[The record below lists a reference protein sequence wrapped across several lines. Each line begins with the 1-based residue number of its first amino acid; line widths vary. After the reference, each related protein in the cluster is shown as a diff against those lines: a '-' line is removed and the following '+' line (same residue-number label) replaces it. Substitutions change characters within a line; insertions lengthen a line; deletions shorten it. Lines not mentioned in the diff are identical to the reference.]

1 MDNQKNLLLA
11 VIFSI
16 AVLVGYDFFFAP
28 KKEFQSNINDLN
40 NDTLSEKQGPES
52 EAPSISE
59 KLSSK
64 STNSSFNEKRV
75 SFKSKRLEGSIN
87 LYGATID
94 EIIQY
99 EKQDLTIFP
108 IYLLRMALE
117 RVQKQ

>member
-28 KKEFQSNINDLN
+28 KKELQSNLNDIK
-40 NDTLSEKQGPES
+40 NDTLPKKQGTES

-64 STNSSFNEKRV
+64 SNNSNFNEK
-75 SFKSKRLEGSIN
+75 KSKFQISK
-87 LYGATID
+87 T
-94 EIIQY
+94 
-99 EKQDLTIFP
+99 
-108 IYLLRMALE
+108 
-117 RVQKQ
+117 

>member
-28 KKEFQSNINDLN
+28 KKELQSNLNDIK
-40 NDTLSEKQGPES
+40 NDTLPKKQGTES

-64 STNSSFNEKRV
+64 SNNSNFNEKRV
-75 SFKSKRLEGSIN
+75 SFKSQRLEGSIN

-94 EIIQY
+94 EIILSDY
-99 EKQDLTIFP
+99 FETINKEK
-108 IYLLRMALE
+108 
-117 RVQKQ
+117 KN

>member
-28 KKEFQSNINDLN
+28 KKELQSNLNDIN
-40 NDTLSEKQGPES
+40 NDTLPEKQGPES

-59 KLSSK
+59 KLSSR
-64 STNSSFNEKRV
+64 SNNSNFNEKRV
-75 SFKSKRLEGSIN
+75 SFKSQRLEGSIN

-94 EIIQY
+94 EIILVIIL
-99 EKQDLTIFP
+99 KL
-108 IYLLRMALE
+108 
-117 RVQKQ
+117 